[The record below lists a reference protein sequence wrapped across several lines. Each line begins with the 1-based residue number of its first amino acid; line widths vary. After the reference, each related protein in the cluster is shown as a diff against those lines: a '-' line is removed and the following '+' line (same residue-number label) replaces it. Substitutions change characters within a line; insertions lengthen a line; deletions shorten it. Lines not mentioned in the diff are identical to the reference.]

1 MPFYKDVKEFSKK
14 LANELKWK
22 IIDESKP
29 SRVVL
34 ISKDASNKLIKF

>member
-1 MPFYKDVKEFSKK
+1 MNRNERKEFSKK
-14 LANELKWK
+14 LAKELGWK

-34 ISKDASNKLIKF
+34 IAKKKFKNQIMKF